1 MVTTKK
7 QTKVGDIE
15 AGRLKELL
23 YELGVRLVE
32 KPKEIENR
40 KYVYGLKGIEE
51 LFHVSHATAQ
61 KLKNGVLKDA
71 VSQQGRI
78 LLVDV
83 EKALRLFGNKNDK
96 S

>member
-1 MVTTKK
+1 MATTKK
-7 QTKVGDIE
+7 QTKVGELE
-15 AGRLKELL
+15 AGQIKELL

-40 KYVYGLKGIEE
+40 KYVYGLKGISE

-83 EKALRLFGNKNDK
+83 EKAIELFGNKND
-96 S
+96 

>member
-1 MVTTKK
+1 MAATKK
-7 QTKVGDIE
+7 QTKVGDLE
-15 AGRLKELL
+15 AGQLKELL

-40 KYVYGLKGIEE
+40 RYVYGLKGISE

-83 EKALRLFGNKNDK
+83 AEALRLFGNKK
-96 S
+96 

>member
-1 MVTTKK
+1 MATTKK
-7 QTKVGDIE
+7 QTKVGELE
-15 AGRLKELL
+15 AGQIKELL

-40 KYVYGLKGIEE
+40 RYVYGLKGISE

-83 EKALRLFGNKNDK
+83 AEALRLFGNKK
-96 S
+96 

>member
-1 MVTTKK
+1 MTTKK
-7 QTKVGDIE
+7 QTESEYIE
-15 AGRLKELL
+15 VDKLNEILSKYRLN
-23 YELGVRLVE
+23 YVE
-32 KPKEIENR
+32 EYKKIGNR
-40 KYVYGLKGIEE
+40 TFVYGLKGISE

-83 EKALRLFGNKNDK
+83 EKAIELFSNKND
-96 S
+96 

>member
-1 MVTTKK
+1 MATTKK
-7 QTKVGDIE
+7 QTKVGDLE
-15 AGRLKELL
+15 AGQLKELL

-40 KYVYGLKGIEE
+40 KYVYGLKGISE

-83 EKALRLFGNKNDK
+83 EKAIELFGNKND
-96 S
+96 

>member
-1 MVTTKK
+1 MAATKK

-15 AGRLKELL
+15 AGQLKELL

-40 KYVYGLKGIEE
+40 RYVYGLKGISE

-83 EKALRLFGNKNDK
+83 EKAIELFSNKND
-96 S
+96 

>member
-1 MVTTKK
+1 
-7 QTKVGDIE
+7 
-15 AGRLKELL
+15 
-23 YELGVRLVE
+23 
-32 KPKEIENR
+32 
-40 KYVYGLKGIEE
+40 
-51 LFHVSHATAQ
+51 VSHATAQ

-83 EKALRLFGNKNDK
+83 EEALRLFGNKNDK

>member
-1 MVTTKK
+1 MAATKK
-7 QTKVGDIE
+7 QTKVGDLE
-15 AGRLKELL
+15 AGQLKELL
-23 YELGVRLVE
+23 YELGVVE

-40 KYVYGLKGIEE
+40 RYVYGLKGISD

-61 KLKNGVLKDA
+61 KLKNGVLRDA

-83 EKALRLFGNKNDK
+83 EEALRLFGNKNDK

>member
-1 MVTTKK
+1 MATTKK

-15 AGRLKELL
+15 AGQLKELL

-40 KYVYGLKGIEE
+40 RYVYGLKGISE

-61 KLKNGVLKDA
+61 KLKNGVLRDA

-83 EKALRLFGNKNDK
+83 EKALRLFGNKND
-96 S
+96 